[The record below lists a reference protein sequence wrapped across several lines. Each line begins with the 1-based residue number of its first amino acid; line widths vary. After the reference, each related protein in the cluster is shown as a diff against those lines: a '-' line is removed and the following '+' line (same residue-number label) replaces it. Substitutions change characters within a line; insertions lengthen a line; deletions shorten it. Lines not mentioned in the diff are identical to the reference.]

1 VIIFCP
7 LLFVFFPS
15 SSFFVFFAVVA
26 EMLVTCESVVRCG
39 IKKGDDTDATELF
52 IAARSVFSPHVP

>member
-1 VIIFCP
+1 
-7 LLFVFFPS
+7 
-15 SSFFVFFAVVA
+15 
-26 EMLVTCESVVRCG
+26 MTCESVVRCG